1 MPIPAVLA
9 AISGF
14 VSKTASKAIA
24 AIAGESLDPISPKP
38 TPSSLL
44 IAPSEQPHIAADR
57 AKTDYRLVHAQLEH
71 QKQLATVQSEALQL
85 IQERNTIEETRLK
98 MEGAIAIAEAQDRQK
113 ALELQSQLVHLKQEQ
128 LKLTARWQ
136 KKQEELARLERQ
148 FSIEESALYR
158 EVLRDFKAREIDFKL
173 AEIQT
178 NWDTIEKNWPSRLSR
193 RDTEEILVKGREQ
206 YPLLLFV
213 APPNISKSCPESFH
227 HNLPQE
233 LRNRLKAFLN
243 SYYPENALFPV
254 EFYGDYFNRDIF
266 DIDVKQLRTILS
278 PIPTAVLYCDITD
291 REVYFNIGVWGWQD
305 NTFSQI
311 PSPPWNWR
319 EEKKR
324 LMALGEDEDECEYQ
338 VRQEI
343 VKMYKLFAAFFADWY
358 YINLDRNYQPQL
370 FNLESEFPSE
380 WVAPY
385 VEMFQKIYRVNQ
397 AGLCYDRGLMLA
409 ELGYGEQ
416 AIAAFEKASEWQP
429 DFPDAFIKRG
439 KALHE
444 LGRCSEAAA
453 ALETVLENHP
463 ESDEAWYWRGR
474 ALASLGEYELAVTC
488 FEEAIALNPN
498 NGDSWVQLAEA
509 LSAIGRDGEAA
520 TIRQKAELLPET
532 GEGAIA
538 ADSSQLVWVN
548 AAPGGIEK
556 YSPEWTVAG
565 TLSGYSFPICALA
578 FSPDSQLLATNCDEN
593 AIKIWSV
600 LRGIELRYLAEH
612 DNSVTA
618 IAFSPDGQFLAS
630 ASWDNTVKICPIAPG
645 KPARALVGHSEAVKS
660 VAFSPDGQL
669 LASGSSDQTIMI
681 WSADTGAATRSLK
694 GHIGDVKSLAFSPD
708 GRFLASGSWDHAVKI
723 WSVATGLLQRTLEG
737 HAGWVGCVAYSPDG
751 QLVASASDDQTVKIW
766 SVATGAELRSLTGHF
781 GWVNSVAFSPDGQ
794 FIATGSSDNTVK
806 IWAVANGSLLR
817 TLTGHGGE
825 VKCVAFSPDGRFLA
839 SGGSDNTVKIWRAF

>member
-1 MPIPAVLA
+1 MSIPAVLT

-14 VSKTASKAIA
+14 VAKTASKALA
-24 AIAGESLDPISPKP
+24 AIAGESLESIAPKS

-44 IAPSEQPHIAADR
+44 IAPSEQTPITADR
-57 AKTDYRLVHAQLEH
+57 AKTDYRLVHVQLEH
-71 QKQLATVQSEALQL
+71 QKQLATVQSEALKL
-85 IQERNTIEETRLK
+85 IQERNNIEETRLK
-98 MEGAIAIAEAQDRQK
+98 MEKAIAEAEDRQK
-113 ALELQSQLVHLKQEQ
+113 ALELQSQLIHLKQEQ
-128 LKLTARWQ
+128 LKLTSRWQ
-136 KKQEELARLERQ
+136 KKQEELARLEQQ

-158 EVLRDFKAREIDFKL
+158 KVLRDFKAREIDFKL

-213 APPNISKSCPESFH
+213 APPNISKSCPDSFH
-227 HNLPQE
+227 YNLPQE
-233 LRNRLKAFLN
+233 LRNRLKAFLHR
-243 SYYPENALFPV
+243 YYPENTLFPV

-305 NTFSQI
+305 NNFSQI

-324 LMALGEDEDECEYQ
+324 LMALGEDEDECEYL

-409 ELGYGEQ
+409 ELGYREQ
-416 AIAAFEKASEWQP
+416 ALAAFEKALSWQP
-429 DFPDAFIKRG
+429 DFPDAEIKR
-439 KALHE
+439 AATLHE
-444 LGRCSEAAA
+444 LGRNSEAAA
-453 ALETVLENHP
+453 ALEKVIENHP
-463 ESDEAWYWRGR
+463 ELAQAWYWRGR
-474 ALASLGEYELAVTC
+474 ALASLGEYELAITC
-488 FEEAIALNPN
+488 FEEASTLNPN
-498 NGDSWVQLAEA
+498 HLDTRVQLAEA
-509 LSAIGRDGEAA
+509 LSAIGREQEAA
-520 TIRQKAELLPET
+520 KIRQQAEVLQEKIGALTADNSSPLIWVKAT
-532 GEGAIA
+532 N
-538 ADSSQLVWVN
+538 S
-548 AAPGGIEK
+548 GIEK
-556 YSPEWTVAG
+556 YAPEWTLAY
-565 TLSGYSFPICALA
+565 TLSGYSFPICTLA

-600 LRGIELRYLAEH
+600 LRGIELRHLAEH

-618 IAFSPDGQFLAS
+618 LAFSPNGQFLAS
-630 ASWDNTVKICPIAPG
+630 ASWDNTVKIWSVAAGMPL
-645 KPARALVGHSEAVKS
+645 RTLVGHSEAVKS
-660 VAFSPDGQL
+660 VAFSPDGTL
-669 LASGSSDQTIMI
+669 LASGSSDQTIII
-681 WSADTGAATRSLK
+681 WSVATGAAQRTLK
-694 GHIGDVKSLAFSPD
+694 GHAGDVKSLAFSPD
-708 GRFLASGSWDHAVKI
+708 GRFLVSGSWDNTVKI

-737 HAGWVGCVAYSPDG
+737 HGGWVGGVAYSPDG

-766 SVATGAELRSLTGHF
+766 SVATGAELRALTGHF
-781 GWVNSVAFSPDGQ
+781 GWVNSVVFSHDGQ
-794 FIATGSSDNTVK
+794 FIATGSGDNTVK
-806 IWAVANGSLLR
+806 IWAVANGSMLR
-817 TLTGHGGE
+817 TLTGHGGD
-825 VKCVAFSPDGRFLA
+825 VKCVAFSYDGRFLA